1 MSSIK
6 KLNRA
11 KSILQE
17 CLSIL
22 LKTLNFEPKL
32 ARIHVILRD
41 NVQLF
46 IRYNNY
52 NEYNYSI
59 IFSKIELDRCWFDN
73 YDDRWDVSTRPHHFH
88 PRKKN
93 IVIASK
99 MKGNPDDDI
108 PYLCELI
115 KSGKIFKIE

>member
-59 IFSKIELDRCWFDN
+59 IFSKIELDRC
-73 YDDRWDVSTRPHHFH
+73 
-88 PRKKN
+88 
-93 IVIASK
+93 
-99 MKGNPDDDI
+99 
-108 PYLCELI
+108 
-115 KSGKIFKIE
+115 